1 MVLDRLRGI
10 SVYRQ
15 MIGARSGSSNQA
27 EHLEPAHSM
36 MRAERVSVTVPA
48 RLHFGF
54 VDLNGG
60 LGRRFGSLG
69 VALEAPLTRVV
80 MSRAE
85 RLDVSGPDA
94 DRARRYLSAMIERYG
109 LDDR

>member
-1 MVLDRLRGI
+1 MVLDRLRGM

-27 EHLEPAHSM
+27 EHLEPTPAM
-36 MRAERVSVTVPA
+36 ARAERVSISVPA

-69 VALEAPLTRVV
+69 VALEAPATRVTL
-80 MSRAE
+80 RAAPQ
-85 RLDVSGPDA
+85 LQVSGPDA
-94 DRARRYLSAMIERYG
+94 DRARRYLAALVQHFG
-109 LDDR
+109 L